1 MPNIFILLSLIII
14 TNIIMTSASSSDK
27 TITTELTEI
36 ERRREIV
43 RQETPIQRAER
54 LTGLLEIKIQENDFA
69 AALKTIKKLQDASLS
84 EKETKEIG
92 LYGVLERLSGHTES
106 EICGA
111 CKQYLHTFKKKRPM
125 IDEIDRAGLSQ
136 ATKRRHFS
144 QTFTITLGDQ
154 AENHVGMQKIGE
166 LAAEGFDAD
175 DLRRAKEWFES
186 HGCATETVAL
196 HNYLPMEYQSRS
208 TEAYIFVARRGLNAL
223 LGREDGADNFF
234 QEQHKL
240 QKDKKALM
248 YGRVVEKHAR
258 HNLCFGEEAQEP
270 DYAEGKGRIV
280 SFSSVP
286 LLRRIRE
293 QLKDVVGTKAADLAA
308 EGNYYY
314 DLDKCG
320 IGFHGDSERKKVV
333 GVRIGADF
341 PLHFL
346 WFKES
351 KPISEYIRF
360 NFDHG
365 DVYMFSEKATGWDWK
380 RKVIPTLRHAAGAS
394 KYLRF
399 VPK

>member
-1 MPNIFILLSLIII
+1 MPNLFILLSIVII
-14 TNIIMTSASSSDK
+14 TSSNMSSAESNK
-27 TITTELTEI
+27 ITITEMTEI

-54 LTGLLEIKIQENDFA
+54 LTGLLEIKIQDNDFP
-69 AALKTIKKLQDASLS
+69 AALKAIKKLQETSLS
-84 EKETKEIG
+84 EKESKQIG
-92 LYGVLERLSGHTES
+92 LYSVLERISGQTS
-106 EICGA
+106 SDVRDA
-111 CKQYLHTFKKKRPM
+111 CKQYLDTFKKKRPP
-125 IDEIDRAGLSQ
+125 IEEVAEAASPSQ

-166 LAAEGFDAD
+166 LAAEGFDVD
-175 DLRRAKEWFES
+175 DLGRAKEWFES

-208 TEAYIFVARRGLNAL
+208 TEAYVFVARKGLNAL
-223 LGREDGADNFF
+223 LGSEDGADHFF
-234 QEQHKL
+234 QEQHRL

-270 DYAEGKGRIV
+270 AYAEGKGRIV

-286 LLRRIRE
+286 LLSRARD
-293 QLKDVVGTKAADLAA
+293 QLKDVMGSKAADLAA

-333 GVRIGADF
+333 GVRIGAAF

-346 WFKES
+346 WFKDS
-351 KPISEYIRF
+351 KPISEHIRF

-365 DVYMFSEKATGWDWK
+365 DVYVFSEKATGWDWK

-394 KYLRF
+394 KYLR
-399 VPK
+399 VVLK